1 MKDTIAAVATPPGK
15 GGVAIVRVSGPK
27 ALAIAQQL
35 LGQTL
40 APRKAYFLPF
50 KNADEVVIDEGV
62 ALYFKAPF
70 SFTGEDIL
78 ELQGHGGPV
87 VIDRLLQ
94 ATLKSGARLANPGE
108 FSERAFLNNK
118 IDLAQAEAI
127 ADLINASSE
136 QAAQSAMRSLQGE
149 FSKKIHVLLE
159 KLIALRMMVEAA
171 IDFPEEEIDFIAEST
186 AVEDLKQLLKQ
197 LETIQQST
205 KQGVL
210 LQEGLTVAI
219 AGAPNAGKS
228 SLLNLLSGKDS
239 AIVTDIPGTTR
250 DTLREYIQVDGLPIH
265 IVDTAGIRQSDDQ
278 VEQEGIRRAKSAFN
292 EADLILLIED
302 ATKKTETIELPNKPI
317 IVIKNKMDL
326 LKNKPEDSDAV
337 YLSAKTGEGLNQLHD
352 RLKSFAG
359 FQANEGYFIARRRH
373 LEALEQCQQ
382 SIKKGLAEIENTHA
396 GELLA
401 EELRQAQDSLSKI
414 TGAFTAD
421 DLLGEI
427 FSSFCIGK

>member
-205 KQGVL
+205 KQG
-210 LQEGLTVAI
+210 
-219 AGAPNAGKS
+219 
-228 SLLNLLSGKDS
+228 
-239 AIVTDIPGTTR
+239 
-250 DTLREYIQVDGLPIH
+250 
-265 IVDTAGIRQSDDQ
+265 
-278 VEQEGIRRAKSAFN
+278 
-292 EADLILLIED
+292 
-302 ATKKTETIELPNKPI
+302 
-317 IVIKNKMDL
+317 
-326 LKNKPEDSDAV
+326 
-337 YLSAKTGEGLNQLHD
+337 
-352 RLKSFAG
+352 
-359 FQANEGYFIARRRH
+359 
-373 LEALEQCQQ
+373 
-382 SIKKGLAEIENTHA
+382 
-396 GELLA
+396 
-401 EELRQAQDSLSKI
+401 
-414 TGAFTAD
+414 
-421 DLLGEI
+421 
-427 FSSFCIGK
+427 